1 MKSLPYIIA
10 VLAVIIAVAVTCQ
23 GPEDQSAEVSE
34 LKAKVARRDQA
45 IHEKTTE
52 YIALRTRMRQDSIL
66 LRDTIKIKE
75 KQIVV
80 HESNIKR
87 LRSSPKVIEIV
98 RENPVIDTIFQ
109 YYDSVGSAK
118 DMIIYS
124 LTKENQQLYVD
135 VNEIE
140 RNFTARLDLQAQNL
154 ADEKQV
160 SESYRKQVR
169 KERRM
174 KRLAIVLVPVIAV
187 GAFLLGSQL

>member
-1 MKSLPYIIA
+1 MKLIPYIITII
-10 VLAVIIAVAVTCQ
+10 AVIIAVAVTCQ